1 MRIKGKENKIFPP
14 NANNEA
20 NNKERIAMAD
30 LTILDSFFVLI
41 LAKNFKTI

>member
-1 MRIKGKENKIFPP
+1 MRIKGRDNKIFPP
-14 NANNEA
+14 NASNEA
-20 NNKERIAMAD
+20 NNKEKIAMVD